1 MAEAQGIS
9 LNQFALYVLAKEV
22 QHSDRNVLL
31 RNIGR
36 GNRKKGATVDKIM
49 HKVPKRKVPLWDRL

>member
-49 HKVPKRKVPLWDRL
+49 HKVPKRKMPLWDRL